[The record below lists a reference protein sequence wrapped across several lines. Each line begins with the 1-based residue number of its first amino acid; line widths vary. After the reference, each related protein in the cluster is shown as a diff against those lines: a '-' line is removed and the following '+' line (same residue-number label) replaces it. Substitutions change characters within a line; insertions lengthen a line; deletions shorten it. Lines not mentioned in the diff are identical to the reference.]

1 MGRLISTDGT
11 GTQRQRH
18 RRTIA
23 EALKRLASK
32 PELDAEARDLSAL
45 IVYSLREIDAGVES
59 SAEAWDKRGYYIKA
73 DRFRHDWSWVPRSAD
88 RIANLIRVGDWQRL
102 PVPLAQLA
110 PRFADVKVKQYTRS
124 PALWEG
130 ACERLVAEERAKAAE
145 RKAAEDQEA
154 EQEAA
159 RRAEAGEAG

>member
-32 PELDAEARDLSAL
+32 PELDDEARDLTAL
-45 IVYSLREIDAGVES
+45 IVYSLREIDTGVER
-59 SAEAWDKRGYYIKA
+59 SAEAWDKRGYYVKA
-73 DRFRHDWSWVPRSAD
+73 ERFRHEWSWVPRSAD
-88 RIANLIRVGDWQRL
+88 RIATLIRVGDWLRL
-102 PVPLAQLA
+102 PVPLADLA

-124 PALWEG
+124 PALWQG
-130 ACERLVAEERAKAAE
+130 TCERLVAEERAKAAE
-145 RKAAEDQEA
+145 
-154 EQEAA
+154 A
-159 RRAEAGEAG
+159 REESGGA